1 MSIARLIALALITAS
16 SCTSNVGDGHTRE
29 TPASSGGNE
38 EASPLSA
45 PVVSGNVIRCR
56 SVRVPRV
63 ELDTNLDR
71 EHGLLTVNYTTR
83 TSAMNRSFTIAYNDD
98 PTCLRDTEFRKLF
111 RNVDVCGVHRDPL
124 SARMR
129 RFCSI
134 DGELMASSLLRLP

>member
-98 PTCLRDTEFRKLF
+98 HLPKGYGVSKAVQERRRLRRSPRSAFRT
-111 RNVDVCGVHRDPL
+111 D
-124 SARMR
+124 A
-129 RFCSI
+129 
-134 DGELMASSLLRLP
+134 SLLLH